1 MQIDLPEVV
10 ADVRAAFERYEQALV
25 TNDVATLD
33 EMFRNDPRTIRYGA
47 TDISCLVCRRRTAHQ
62 EAHIPFND
70 LNAERH
76 EGCRFRMS
84 ADRSRAGRSGKHLLV
99 LSLTGLTALMVVYL

>member
-1 MQIDLPEVV
+1 MGTPM
-10 ADVRAAFERYEQALV
+10 
-25 TNDVATLD
+25 TTLGD
-33 EMFRNDPRTIRYGA
+33 RTAWLG
-47 TDISCLVCRRRTAHQ
+47 RRTAHS